1 MFGAKKPT
9 QLDTYTGTIKYYYVN
24 GIRMDDLDL
33 MQYKTRCEVAALRRL
48 DDALEEQ
55 RRQREEAQK
64 AKREAEQLQQQ
75 PQQKDSTPEE
85 AAKRGWSLL
94 NAFKI
99 SLQTIVGGGRASATR
114 TAKKRAAGVGATATR
129 VAAAAEV
136 SAQSATAQV
145 TRTLTPCTQ
154 DELGTAG
161 DAYGFVQNGRG
172 LISMAPQTWL
182 NGEAL
187 CRILCD
193 EIRQLNTALQP
204 EERTAV
210 ADPQFWEYRFTEH
223 YRNYEEYEAA
233 LRQNVTYGIS
243 LHMHGDTVAF
253 GRVILPIHLTDHWAL
268 GILNVSTNQVI
279 VYNSLE
285 ARDTITHPNDSQFEQ
300 IAKLQQWAAHIVQ
313 DVLHRAAP
321 QEPCSV
327 QFAPRT
333 LQLYQ
338 KDGYNCGIHVID
350 NALHYLRAVPRPEQG
365 VGQMRVVDIREPGVI
380 DIKTYANRLRNEY
393 RARLMRMY
401 PHVVTSALRNFAD
414 DIAQARRDM
423 QKALDHRKAVADRSV
438 IPVDAQGKRV
448 QPKAPQVS
456 YEQAKANE
464 KRLQEALAEFNAFH
478 ATIHAQQQDTAP
490 QQSTSVLGKVIK
502 VEPASQKKAAH
513 ENPEIADLLAQMR
526 QMESEE
532 NSEDDEEADTASMD
546 AVQQGMD
553 FLRSQMKGYTQ
564 QFDGTAEYS
573 SEKARQDRHRAKNRE
588 TLNANK
594 RELMSLKRLS
604 QTEEERAAD
613 NAKRRSTK
621 KALTDEQR
629 AKRTEQQHLRRT
641 IKKEEEEE
649 QKKKEKMTVLS
660 PVPPQPSKRVLKMDP
675 KNVKR
680 RQKNAEKRQAA
691 KRKPEDTATDDAQN
705 LVAFTAAVTKDPVD
719 FVVALE
725 QIQTTQD
732 LTKHAASLATSI
744 RSLALNS
751 PASTS
756 GPRRKRRKTKGLTK
770 IHYKTCQLDH
780 PGRGCAA
787 QSATH
792 RVPPWSPGTF
802 NIPCQHCGARMNP
815 PEKRRGWTGC
825 CHGGK
830 VDAEHMKRM
839 FYLLQNP
846 PQLMKELTDPDH
858 VNARDYLA
866 NDRKI
871 NAHFAMGSITTN
883 RDTTLPRGPN
893 VVKLNN
899 EMQPRLSD
907 LCRSSKHE
915 QPTFGQYYA
924 LKAEEAINYRLKT
937 DIGKGPLGAGGA
949 RSSVIAAIDRIIRQK
964 HALASSYSFAA
975 EKFEE
980 ACRQAELNN
989 EPIPTIR
996 MTLLNNR
1003 EAKLAGVQDPNIH
1016 THRTEIPATE
1026 QVAVIWIS
1034 NDDNAR
1040 PPDFH
1045 GIDLHNTPDGTV
1057 NMGTR
1062 GSVPLV
1068 LPTCFPI
1075 LDPFGLQGYRFGLP
1089 NKIKEDA
1096 DRAAAEAASAMEVD
1110 GEIFYDAR
1118 DVRTQKSQ
1126 SSQKKADSKHPD
1138 GEAEDDEQPF
1148 EEANKKD
1155 ADAHGVITYDGVNHD
1170 MQFNLVD
1177 DPEDQQKK
1185 KGDLYADPILFSQG
1199 QVADAD
1205 EKEDEF
1211 LLLDEE
1217 MINELAK
1224 DGPRESR
1231 KFLSFRQWIRYL
1243 MMMRDHPTSFHWL
1256 WSHHELA
1263 EYFTIVT
1270 NNLIEKHEMHYYET
1284 NAAMDLRES
1293 LPDEVISALK
1303 KGLKPG
1309 ETLGRV
1315 SFASKTYKGGRKDMQ
1330 NGYAN
1335 AKAIT
1340 RHFGQGV
1347 FFLTFTGNAQWECV
1361 DSCLRKY
1368 GADKRGFCQKPQH
1381 RPDVVC
1387 RQFYS
1392 FVEELLK
1399 DISQRHVL
1407 GKTKAYFFS
1416 VEHQKRGMPH
1426 IHMVIIPHE
1435 DEDVHNADFVDAYVS
1450 AEIPPKPADD
1460 DFSTDMAYIRVS
1472 EDPLRKD
1479 PKSNVVDYDENA
1491 YYRKVRYMTSME
1503 AMWRLL
1509 SYPIYRMSHV
1519 VQPLY
1524 VHDPRGPV
1532 MKFKEGEEE
1541 KAGKKAARGPKK
1553 TKLTAYFDLCTVDPA
1568 AKELRFDEVPKHYVF
1583 KERQKKWVK
1592 RKNDLGEIVT
1602 RVGTISPAN
1611 KELFAIRLLLL
1622 HRKGVTSWEDL
1633 RTVTDNDGNKVVC
1646 ETYARAAEL
1655 LGLTES
1661 DAMWM
1666 KVMDAAMNEIPS
1678 TNRRRKF
1685 LAMLIV
1691 HNQPSN
1697 PMALIKEHL
1706 DALCPVS
1713 SRRKD
1718 WTDQQRINYVLN
1730 HIQYH
1735 ILEHGLLLADVG
1747 LEDTKDFNDARV
1759 RAEIEGDDEQ
1769 ITDTTDGAPARA
1781 DAVTYADQ
1789 VQKQLNAN
1797 QADVY
1802 KEILDAVDGRVD
1814 KTVTNPNHLFF
1825 VTGEGGTGKTFLFNA
1840 LIARVNARKSQYVAC
1855 ASTGIAALLLQGGST
1870 AHKAFCI
1877 NNDVRAEDQSRIK
1890 FETYYAQRIRD
1901 ADLIIIDEV
1910 SMMHRV
1916 VLEYIEKVLK
1926 SCYTDEEIKKK
1937 PFCGKVVV
1945 LSGDFKQLDPVP
1957 FPEDQHGAGDEQ
1969 RKAAVLTSSLKC
1981 SKIFEQFKELKL
1993 TENMRM
1999 DPAEV
2004 EFREL
2009 VRNIGLGRNFIPGTE
2024 FVQLPADRA
2033 AANAEEVISFCY
2045 PDEFLK
2051 DPLNNVELAKGS
2063 NVLMPRNNAVFKWND
2078 VILNRMRGRAK
2089 MFLGIDRNMERRED
2103 QGAAMFKTH
2112 QADHDLENIHM
2123 ECPTGVPPYKLKLK
2137 IGAIIMLIRNLSLTD
2152 RLCNGTMLQVMKM
2165 TDELMVCRRLDTSG
2179 QYDELVYLPK
2189 IRFIHGDGRHDRGVK
2204 FSRIQYPTRLAF
2216 VNTINKAQ
2224 GQTLKKLGLIL
2235 DCGEECFA
2243 HGQLYVALS
2252 RVRNQASVL
2261 YYSNGHQEERKGRN
2275 DVARNI
2281 IYHELVQ
2288 EELTDEEKK
2297 ALEERRRAAEHELE
2311 ILATQ
2316 AATPAEPPPVLT
2328 IYDLF
2333 QPTDLPTVDVGLA
2346 SFTVF
2351 NKADA
2356 LDCFNGKEHIS
2367 ELAILRYLAYR
2378 VR

>member
-1 MFGAKKPT
+1 
-9 QLDTYTGTIKYYYVN
+9 
-24 GIRMDDLDL
+24 
-33 MQYKTRCEVAALRRL
+33 
-48 DDALEEQ
+48 
-55 RRQREEAQK
+55 
-64 AKREAEQLQQQ
+64 
-75 PQQKDSTPEE
+75 
-85 AAKRGWSLL
+85 
-94 NAFKI
+94 
-99 SLQTIVGGGRASATR
+99 
-114 TAKKRAAGVGATATR
+114 
-129 VAAAAEV
+129 
-136 SAQSATAQV
+136 
-145 TRTLTPCTQ
+145 
-154 DELGTAG
+154 
-161 DAYGFVQNGRG
+161 
-172 LISMAPQTWL
+172 
-182 NGEAL
+182 
-187 CRILCD
+187 
-193 EIRQLNTALQP
+193 
-204 EERTAV
+204 
-210 ADPQFWEYRFTEH
+210 
-223 YRNYEEYEAA
+223 
-233 LRQNVTYGIS
+233 
-243 LHMHGDTVAF
+243 
-253 GRVILPIHLTDHWAL
+253 
-268 GILNVSTNQVI
+268 
-279 VYNSLE
+279 
-285 ARDTITHPNDSQFEQ
+285 
-300 IAKLQQWAAHIVQ
+300 
-313 DVLHRAAP
+313 
-321 QEPCSV
+321 
-327 QFAPRT
+327 
-333 LQLYQ
+333 
-338 KDGYNCGIHVID
+338 
-350 NALHYLRAVPRPEQG
+350 
-365 VGQMRVVDIREPGVI
+365 MRVVDIREPGVT

-423 QKALDHRKAVADRSV
+423 QKALDHRKAVADPSV

-456 YEQAKANE
+456 YEQAEQAE
-464 KRLQEALAEFNAFH
+464 KRLQEALAEFKAFH

-553 FLRSQMKGYTQ
+553 FLRSQMKGYKQ

-588 TLNANK
+588 TLNAK
-594 RELMSLKRLS
+594 KSELMSLKRLS
-604 QTEEERAAD
+604 QTEQQKSAE
-613 NAKRRSTK
+613 NAKRRATRQPMTAQQK
-621 KALTDEQR
+621 QQKAQYDKAR
-629 AKRTEQQHLRRT
+629 KA

-815 PEKRRGWTGC
+815 PEKRRGWQGC

-1126 SSQKKADSKHPD
+1126 SSQKKADAKHPD

-1205 EKEDEF
+1205 EKEDE
-1211 LLLDEE
+1211 
-1217 MINELAK
+1217 
-1224 DGPRESR
+1224 
-1231 KFLSFRQWIRYL
+1231 
-1243 MMMRDHPTSFHWL
+1243 
-1256 WSHHELA
+1256 
-1263 EYFTIVT
+1263 
-1270 NNLIEKHEMHYYET
+1270 
-1284 NAAMDLRES
+1284 MD
-1293 LPDEVISALK
+1293 
-1303 KGLKPG
+1303 
-1309 ETLGRV
+1309 
-1315 SFASKTYKGGRKDMQ
+1315 
-1330 NGYAN
+1330 
-1335 AKAIT
+1335 
-1340 RHFGQGV
+1340 
-1347 FFLTFTGNAQWECV
+1347 
-1361 DSCLRKY
+1361 
-1368 GADKRGFCQKPQH
+1368 
-1381 RPDVVC
+1381 
-1387 RQFYS
+1387 
-1392 FVEELLK
+1392 
-1399 DISQRHVL
+1399 
-1407 GKTKAYFFS
+1407 
-1416 VEHQKRGMPH
+1416 
-1426 IHMVIIPHE
+1426 
-1435 DEDVHNADFVDAYVS
+1435 
-1450 AEIPPKPADD
+1450 
-1460 DFSTDMAYIRVS
+1460 
-1472 EDPLRKD
+1472 
-1479 PKSNVVDYDENA
+1479 
-1491 YYRKVRYMTSME
+1491 
-1503 AMWRLL
+1503 
-1509 SYPIYRMSHV
+1509 
-1519 VQPLY
+1519 
-1524 VHDPRGPV
+1524 PV
-1532 MKFKEGEEE
+1532 
-1541 KAGKKAARGPKK
+1541 KAA
-1553 TKLTAYFDLCTVDPA
+1553 
-1568 AKELRFDEVPKHYVF
+1568 
-1583 KERQKKWVK
+1583 
-1592 RKNDLGEIVT
+1592 N
-1602 RVGTISPAN
+1602 S
-1611 KELFAIRLLLL
+1611 
-1622 HRKGVTSWEDL
+1622 
-1633 RTVTDNDGNKVVC
+1633 
-1646 ETYARAAEL
+1646 
-1655 LGLTES
+1655 
-1661 DAMWM
+1661 
-1666 KVMDAAMNEIPS
+1666 
-1678 TNRRRKF
+1678 
-1685 LAMLIV
+1685 
-1691 HNQPSN
+1691 
-1697 PMALIKEHL
+1697 
-1706 DALCPVS
+1706 
-1713 SRRKD
+1713 
-1718 WTDQQRINYVLN
+1718 
-1730 HIQYH
+1730 
-1735 ILEHGLLLADVG
+1735 
-1747 LEDTKDFNDARV
+1747 
-1759 RAEIEGDDEQ
+1759 
-1769 ITDTTDGAPARA
+1769 
-1781 DAVTYADQ
+1781 
-1789 VQKQLNAN
+1789 
-1797 QADVY
+1797 
-1802 KEILDAVDGRVD
+1802 
-1814 KTVTNPNHLFF
+1814 
-1825 VTGEGGTGKTFLFNA
+1825 
-1840 LIARVNARKSQYVAC
+1840 
-1855 ASTGIAALLLQGGST
+1855 
-1870 AHKAFCI
+1870 
-1877 NNDVRAEDQSRIK
+1877 
-1890 FETYYAQRIRD
+1890 
-1901 ADLIIIDEV
+1901 
-1910 SMMHRV
+1910 
-1916 VLEYIEKVLK
+1916 
-1926 SCYTDEEIKKK
+1926 
-1937 PFCGKVVV
+1937 
-1945 LSGDFKQLDPVP
+1945 
-1957 FPEDQHGAGDEQ
+1957 
-1969 RKAAVLTSSLKC
+1969 
-1981 SKIFEQFKELKL
+1981 
-1993 TENMRM
+1993 
-1999 DPAEV
+1999 
-2004 EFREL
+2004 
-2009 VRNIGLGRNFIPGTE
+2009 
-2024 FVQLPADRA
+2024 
-2033 AANAEEVISFCY
+2033 
-2045 PDEFLK
+2045 
-2051 DPLNNVELAKGS
+2051 
-2063 NVLMPRNNAVFKWND
+2063 
-2078 VILNRMRGRAK
+2078 
-2089 MFLGIDRNMERRED
+2089 
-2103 QGAAMFKTH
+2103 
-2112 QADHDLENIHM
+2112 
-2123 ECPTGVPPYKLKLK
+2123 
-2137 IGAIIMLIRNLSLTD
+2137 
-2152 RLCNGTMLQVMKM
+2152 
-2165 TDELMVCRRLDTSG
+2165 
-2179 QYDELVYLPK
+2179 
-2189 IRFIHGDGRHDRGVK
+2189 
-2204 FSRIQYPTRLAF
+2204 
-2216 VNTINKAQ
+2216 
-2224 GQTLKKLGLIL
+2224 
-2235 DCGEECFA
+2235 
-2243 HGQLYVALS
+2243 
-2252 RVRNQASVL
+2252 
-2261 YYSNGHQEERKGRN
+2261 
-2275 DVARNI
+2275 
-2281 IYHELVQ
+2281 
-2288 EELTDEEKK
+2288 
-2297 ALEERRRAAEHELE
+2297 
-2311 ILATQ
+2311 
-2316 AATPAEPPPVLT
+2316 
-2328 IYDLF
+2328 
-2333 QPTDLPTVDVGLA
+2333 
-2346 SFTVF
+2346 
-2351 NKADA
+2351 
-2356 LDCFNGKEHIS
+2356 
-2367 ELAILRYLAYR
+2367 
-2378 VR
+2378 

>member
-1 MFGAKKPT
+1 MEVEGDSFRFVVGPLYLCIGFVLPPFYARLIYIFITRKKYRSLECYHIMALSGILQLFAGPGAICSGLLHLVGYDPFNIFRFFIILFSASIAAELCLNFVLVLNRLKVMFDIRTPPFVNKLLMTVDCLYGILYVACLLSPYCGYINNFRLNQQLTTKMDQFFKPTNNSQQQSNKSNWQFKSSDFRNVQGQFGLSTSGMQMQQMQQQFNMQQQNAQRMTQSIMPTFSQAGTSSFWLSGRERSWLQTGGMFGAKKPT

-300 IAKLQQWAAHIVQ
+300 ITKLQQWAAHIVQ

-756 GPRRKRRKTKGLTK
+756 GPRRKRRKTIGLTK

-937 DIGKGPLGAGGA
+937 DLGKGPLGAGGA
-949 RSSVIAAIDRIIRQK
+949 RSSVIAAIDLIIRRK

-989 EPIPTIR
+989 EPVR
-996 MTLLNNR
+996 MSAATVTTQ

-1040 PPDFH
+1040 PPDFQ

-1118 DVRTQKSQ
+1118 DVGTQKSQ
-1126 SSQKKADSKHPD
+1126 SSQKKADAKHPD
-1138 GEAEDDEQPF
+1138 GEADDDEQPF

-1185 KGDLYADPILFSQG
+1185 KGDLYADPILFSHG

-1217 MINELAK
+1217 MIDELAK
-1224 DGPRESR
+1224 DGP
-1231 KFLSFRQWIRYL
+1231 
-1243 MMMRDHPTSFHWL
+1243 H
-1256 WSHHELA
+1256 
-1263 EYFTIVT
+1263 
-1270 NNLIEKHEMHYYET
+1270 
-1284 NAAMDLRES
+1284 
-1293 LPDEVISALK
+1293 
-1303 KGLKPG
+1303 
-1309 ETLGRV
+1309 
-1315 SFASKTYKGGRKDMQ
+1315 
-1330 NGYAN
+1330 
-1335 AKAIT
+1335 
-1340 RHFGQGV
+1340 
-1347 FFLTFTGNAQWECV
+1347 
-1361 DSCLRKY
+1361 
-1368 GADKRGFCQKPQH
+1368 
-1381 RPDVVC
+1381 
-1387 RQFYS
+1387 
-1392 FVEELLK
+1392 
-1399 DISQRHVL
+1399 
-1407 GKTKAYFFS
+1407 
-1416 VEHQKRGMPH
+1416 
-1426 IHMVIIPHE
+1426 
-1435 DEDVHNADFVDAYVS
+1435 
-1450 AEIPPKPADD
+1450 
-1460 DFSTDMAYIRVS
+1460 
-1472 EDPLRKD
+1472 
-1479 PKSNVVDYDENA
+1479 
-1491 YYRKVRYMTSME
+1491 
-1503 AMWRLL
+1503 
-1509 SYPIYRMSHV
+1509 
-1519 VQPLY
+1519 
-1524 VHDPRGPV
+1524 
-1532 MKFKEGEEE
+1532 
-1541 KAGKKAARGPKK
+1541 
-1553 TKLTAYFDLCTVDPA
+1553 
-1568 AKELRFDEVPKHYVF
+1568 
-1583 KERQKKWVK
+1583 
-1592 RKNDLGEIVT
+1592 
-1602 RVGTISPAN
+1602 
-1611 KELFAIRLLLL
+1611 
-1622 HRKGVTSWEDL
+1622 
-1633 RTVTDNDGNKVVC
+1633 
-1646 ETYARAAEL
+1646 
-1655 LGLTES
+1655 
-1661 DAMWM
+1661 
-1666 KVMDAAMNEIPS
+1666 
-1678 TNRRRKF
+1678 
-1685 LAMLIV
+1685 
-1691 HNQPSN
+1691 
-1697 PMALIKEHL
+1697 
-1706 DALCPVS
+1706 
-1713 SRRKD
+1713 
-1718 WTDQQRINYVLN
+1718 
-1730 HIQYH
+1730 
-1735 ILEHGLLLADVG
+1735 
-1747 LEDTKDFNDARV
+1747 
-1759 RAEIEGDDEQ
+1759 
-1769 ITDTTDGAPARA
+1769 
-1781 DAVTYADQ
+1781 
-1789 VQKQLNAN
+1789 
-1797 QADVY
+1797 
-1802 KEILDAVDGRVD
+1802 
-1814 KTVTNPNHLFF
+1814 
-1825 VTGEGGTGKTFLFNA
+1825 
-1840 LIARVNARKSQYVAC
+1840 
-1855 ASTGIAALLLQGGST
+1855 
-1870 AHKAFCI
+1870 
-1877 NNDVRAEDQSRIK
+1877 
-1890 FETYYAQRIRD
+1890 
-1901 ADLIIIDEV
+1901 
-1910 SMMHRV
+1910 
-1916 VLEYIEKVLK
+1916 
-1926 SCYTDEEIKKK
+1926 
-1937 PFCGKVVV
+1937 
-1945 LSGDFKQLDPVP
+1945 
-1957 FPEDQHGAGDEQ
+1957 
-1969 RKAAVLTSSLKC
+1969 
-1981 SKIFEQFKELKL
+1981 
-1993 TENMRM
+1993 
-1999 DPAEV
+1999 
-2004 EFREL
+2004 
-2009 VRNIGLGRNFIPGTE
+2009 
-2024 FVQLPADRA
+2024 
-2033 AANAEEVISFCY
+2033 
-2045 PDEFLK
+2045 EFLK

-2351 NKADA
+2351 NRADA

>member
-1 MFGAKKPT
+1 MEVEGDSFRFVVGPLYLCIGFVLPPFYARLIYIFITRKKYRSLECYHIMALSGILQLFAGPGAICSGLLHLVGYDPFNIFRFFIILFSASIAAELCLNFVLVLNRLKVMFDIRTPPFVNKLLMTVDCLYGILYVACLLSPYCGYINNFRLNQQLTTKMDQFFKPTNNSQQQSNKSNWQFKSSDFRNVQGQFGLSTSGMQMQQMQQQFNMQQQNAQRMTQSIMPTFSQAGTSSFWLSGRERSWLQTGGMFGAKKPT

-300 IAKLQQWAAHIVQ
+300 ITKLQQWAAHIVQ

-756 GPRRKRRKTKGLTK
+756 GPRRKRRKTIGLTK

-937 DIGKGPLGAGGA
+937 DLGKGPLGAGGA
-949 RSSVIAAIDRIIRQK
+949 RSSVIAAIDLIIRRK

-989 EPIPTIR
+989 EPVR
-996 MTLLNNR
+996 MSAATVTTQ

-1040 PPDFH
+1040 PPDFQ

-1118 DVRTQKSQ
+1118 DVGTQKSQ
-1126 SSQKKADSKHPD
+1126 SSQKKADAKHPD
-1138 GEAEDDEQPF
+1138 GEADDDEQPF

-1185 KGDLYADPILFSQG
+1185 KGDLYADPILFSHG

-1217 MINELAK
+1217 MIDELAK
-1224 DGPRESR
+1224 DGP
-1231 KFLSFRQWIRYL
+1231 
-1243 MMMRDHPTSFHWL
+1243 P
-1256 WSHHELA
+1256 
-1263 EYFTIVT
+1263 
-1270 NNLIEKHEMHYYET
+1270 
-1284 NAAMDLRES
+1284 
-1293 LPDEVISALK
+1293 
-1303 KGLKPG
+1303 
-1309 ETLGRV
+1309 
-1315 SFASKTYKGGRKDMQ
+1315 
-1330 NGYAN
+1330 
-1335 AKAIT
+1335 
-1340 RHFGQGV
+1340 
-1347 FFLTFTGNAQWECV
+1347 
-1361 DSCLRKY
+1361 
-1368 GADKRGFCQKPQH
+1368 
-1381 RPDVVC
+1381 
-1387 RQFYS
+1387 
-1392 FVEELLK
+1392 
-1399 DISQRHVL
+1399 
-1407 GKTKAYFFS
+1407 
-1416 VEHQKRGMPH
+1416 
-1426 IHMVIIPHE
+1426 
-1435 DEDVHNADFVDAYVS
+1435 
-1450 AEIPPKPADD
+1450 
-1460 DFSTDMAYIRVS
+1460 
-1472 EDPLRKD
+1472 
-1479 PKSNVVDYDENA
+1479 
-1491 YYRKVRYMTSME
+1491 
-1503 AMWRLL
+1503 
-1509 SYPIYRMSHV
+1509 
-1519 VQPLY
+1519 
-1524 VHDPRGPV
+1524 
-1532 MKFKEGEEE
+1532 
-1541 KAGKKAARGPKK
+1541 
-1553 TKLTAYFDLCTVDPA
+1553 
-1568 AKELRFDEVPKHYVF
+1568 
-1583 KERQKKWVK
+1583 
-1592 RKNDLGEIVT
+1592 
-1602 RVGTISPAN
+1602 
-1611 KELFAIRLLLL
+1611 
-1622 HRKGVTSWEDL
+1622 
-1633 RTVTDNDGNKVVC
+1633 
-1646 ETYARAAEL
+1646 
-1655 LGLTES
+1655 
-1661 DAMWM
+1661 
-1666 KVMDAAMNEIPS
+1666 
-1678 TNRRRKF
+1678 
-1685 LAMLIV
+1685 
-1691 HNQPSN
+1691 
-1697 PMALIKEHL
+1697 
-1706 DALCPVS
+1706 
-1713 SRRKD
+1713 
-1718 WTDQQRINYVLN
+1718 
-1730 HIQYH
+1730 
-1735 ILEHGLLLADVG
+1735 
-1747 LEDTKDFNDARV
+1747 
-1759 RAEIEGDDEQ
+1759 
-1769 ITDTTDGAPARA
+1769 
-1781 DAVTYADQ
+1781 
-1789 VQKQLNAN
+1789 
-1797 QADVY
+1797 
-1802 KEILDAVDGRVD
+1802 
-1814 KTVTNPNHLFF
+1814 
-1825 VTGEGGTGKTFLFNA
+1825 
-1840 LIARVNARKSQYVAC
+1840 
-1855 ASTGIAALLLQGGST
+1855 
-1870 AHKAFCI
+1870 
-1877 NNDVRAEDQSRIK
+1877 
-1890 FETYYAQRIRD
+1890 
-1901 ADLIIIDEV
+1901 
-1910 SMMHRV
+1910 
-1916 VLEYIEKVLK
+1916 
-1926 SCYTDEEIKKK
+1926 
-1937 PFCGKVVV
+1937 
-1945 LSGDFKQLDPVP
+1945 
-1957 FPEDQHGAGDEQ
+1957 
-1969 RKAAVLTSSLKC
+1969 
-1981 SKIFEQFKELKL
+1981 
-1993 TENMRM
+1993 
-1999 DPAEV
+1999 
-2004 EFREL
+2004 
-2009 VRNIGLGRNFIPGTE
+2009 
-2024 FVQLPADRA
+2024 
-2033 AANAEEVISFCY
+2033 
-2045 PDEFLK
+2045 
-2051 DPLNNVELAKGS
+2051 
-2063 NVLMPRNNAVFKWND
+2063 
-2078 VILNRMRGRAK
+2078 
-2089 MFLGIDRNMERRED
+2089 
-2103 QGAAMFKTH
+2103 
-2112 QADHDLENIHM
+2112 
-2123 ECPTGVPPYKLKLK
+2123 
-2137 IGAIIMLIRNLSLTD
+2137 
-2152 RLCNGTMLQVMKM
+2152 
-2165 TDELMVCRRLDTSG
+2165 
-2179 QYDELVYLPK
+2179 
-2189 IRFIHGDGRHDRGVK
+2189 
-2204 FSRIQYPTRLAF
+2204 
-2216 VNTINKAQ
+2216 
-2224 GQTLKKLGLIL
+2224 
-2235 DCGEECFA
+2235 
-2243 HGQLYVALS
+2243 
-2252 RVRNQASVL
+2252 SVL

-2351 NKADA
+2351 NRADA

-2378 VR
+2378 VQLINLRDGARPVTVVHPSMYYPDYELFACPGSIACGIMQLYGSDRYGILFFTVVMYSASIAAEILLNFVLALNRLKVIYGIRIPRLVNKVLMTADVIYAVIYVVCCMSPYCGYLMRPGQYVGKYDFSKPYTYVMTEINAALIFPSSLFTFIAYILIIVKLLFFQPQIEAQAKREKELFVFAVIRFACDMGLTTAFILVPPSPWNDLFTGLGYFFNSLLVSPVLYLTLTKILRHDFLQILQFRKLGVVSSSIRSGVNPASASGLVRA

>member
-1 MFGAKKPT
+1 MEVEGDSFRFVVGPLYLCIGFVLPPFYARLIYIFITRKKYRSLECYHIMALSGILQLFAGPGAICSGLLHLVGYDPFNIFRFFIILFSASIAAELCLNFVLVLNRLKVMFDIRTPPFVNKLLMTVDCLYGILYVACLLSPYCGYINNFRLNQQLTTKMDQFFKPTNNSQQQSNKSNWQFKSSDFRNVQGQFGLSTSGMQMQQMQQQFNMQQQNAQRMTQSIMPTFSQAGTSSFWLSGRERSWLQTGGMFGAKKPT

-300 IAKLQQWAAHIVQ
+300 ITKLQQWAAHIVQ

-756 GPRRKRRKTKGLTK
+756 GPRRKRRKTIGLTK

-937 DIGKGPLGAGGA
+937 DLGKGPLGAGGA
-949 RSSVIAAIDRIIRQK
+949 RSSVIAAIDLIIRRK

-989 EPIPTIR
+989 EPVR
-996 MTLLNNR
+996 MSAATVTTQ

-1040 PPDFH
+1040 PPDFQ

-1118 DVRTQKSQ
+1118 DVGTQKSQ
-1126 SSQKKADSKHPD
+1126 SSQKKADAKHPD
-1138 GEAEDDEQPF
+1138 GEADDDEQPF

-1185 KGDLYADPILFSQG
+1185 KGDLYADPILFSHG

-1217 MINELAK
+1217 MIDELAK
-1224 DGPRESR
+1224 DGP
-1231 KFLSFRQWIRYL
+1231 
-1243 MMMRDHPTSFHWL
+1243 P
-1256 WSHHELA
+1256 
-1263 EYFTIVT
+1263 
-1270 NNLIEKHEMHYYET
+1270 
-1284 NAAMDLRES
+1284 
-1293 LPDEVISALK
+1293 
-1303 KGLKPG
+1303 
-1309 ETLGRV
+1309 
-1315 SFASKTYKGGRKDMQ
+1315 
-1330 NGYAN
+1330 
-1335 AKAIT
+1335 
-1340 RHFGQGV
+1340 
-1347 FFLTFTGNAQWECV
+1347 
-1361 DSCLRKY
+1361 
-1368 GADKRGFCQKPQH
+1368 
-1381 RPDVVC
+1381 
-1387 RQFYS
+1387 
-1392 FVEELLK
+1392 
-1399 DISQRHVL
+1399 
-1407 GKTKAYFFS
+1407 
-1416 VEHQKRGMPH
+1416 
-1426 IHMVIIPHE
+1426 
-1435 DEDVHNADFVDAYVS
+1435 
-1450 AEIPPKPADD
+1450 
-1460 DFSTDMAYIRVS
+1460 
-1472 EDPLRKD
+1472 
-1479 PKSNVVDYDENA
+1479 
-1491 YYRKVRYMTSME
+1491 
-1503 AMWRLL
+1503 
-1509 SYPIYRMSHV
+1509 
-1519 VQPLY
+1519 
-1524 VHDPRGPV
+1524 
-1532 MKFKEGEEE
+1532 
-1541 KAGKKAARGPKK
+1541 
-1553 TKLTAYFDLCTVDPA
+1553 
-1568 AKELRFDEVPKHYVF
+1568 
-1583 KERQKKWVK
+1583 
-1592 RKNDLGEIVT
+1592 
-1602 RVGTISPAN
+1602 
-1611 KELFAIRLLLL
+1611 
-1622 HRKGVTSWEDL
+1622 
-1633 RTVTDNDGNKVVC
+1633 
-1646 ETYARAAEL
+1646 
-1655 LGLTES
+1655 
-1661 DAMWM
+1661 
-1666 KVMDAAMNEIPS
+1666 
-1678 TNRRRKF
+1678 
-1685 LAMLIV
+1685 
-1691 HNQPSN
+1691 
-1697 PMALIKEHL
+1697 
-1706 DALCPVS
+1706 
-1713 SRRKD
+1713 
-1718 WTDQQRINYVLN
+1718 
-1730 HIQYH
+1730 
-1735 ILEHGLLLADVG
+1735 
-1747 LEDTKDFNDARV
+1747 
-1759 RAEIEGDDEQ
+1759 
-1769 ITDTTDGAPARA
+1769 
-1781 DAVTYADQ
+1781 
-1789 VQKQLNAN
+1789 
-1797 QADVY
+1797 
-1802 KEILDAVDGRVD
+1802 
-1814 KTVTNPNHLFF
+1814 
-1825 VTGEGGTGKTFLFNA
+1825 
-1840 LIARVNARKSQYVAC
+1840 
-1855 ASTGIAALLLQGGST
+1855 
-1870 AHKAFCI
+1870 
-1877 NNDVRAEDQSRIK
+1877 
-1890 FETYYAQRIRD
+1890 
-1901 ADLIIIDEV
+1901 
-1910 SMMHRV
+1910 
-1916 VLEYIEKVLK
+1916 
-1926 SCYTDEEIKKK
+1926 
-1937 PFCGKVVV
+1937 
-1945 LSGDFKQLDPVP
+1945 
-1957 FPEDQHGAGDEQ
+1957 
-1969 RKAAVLTSSLKC
+1969 
-1981 SKIFEQFKELKL
+1981 
-1993 TENMRM
+1993 
-1999 DPAEV
+1999 
-2004 EFREL
+2004 
-2009 VRNIGLGRNFIPGTE
+2009 
-2024 FVQLPADRA
+2024 
-2033 AANAEEVISFCY
+2033 
-2045 PDEFLK
+2045 
-2051 DPLNNVELAKGS
+2051 
-2063 NVLMPRNNAVFKWND
+2063 
-2078 VILNRMRGRAK
+2078 
-2089 MFLGIDRNMERRED
+2089 
-2103 QGAAMFKTH
+2103 
-2112 QADHDLENIHM
+2112 
-2123 ECPTGVPPYKLKLK
+2123 
-2137 IGAIIMLIRNLSLTD
+2137 
-2152 RLCNGTMLQVMKM
+2152 
-2165 TDELMVCRRLDTSG
+2165 
-2179 QYDELVYLPK
+2179 
-2189 IRFIHGDGRHDRGVK
+2189 
-2204 FSRIQYPTRLAF
+2204 
-2216 VNTINKAQ
+2216 
-2224 GQTLKKLGLIL
+2224 
-2235 DCGEECFA
+2235 
-2243 HGQLYVALS
+2243 
-2252 RVRNQASVL
+2252 SVL

-2351 NKADA
+2351 NRADA

-2378 VR
+2378 VQLINLRDGARPVTVVHPSMYYPDYEKCMDTYVVSKDLFTYRNREQRRFTEMEMQAAVGVLYIFIGVVFPPMYIRFVWIFVSHKKYRDFECYQIMAQIGILQLFACPGSIACGIMQLYGSDRYGILFFTVVMYSASIAAEILLNFVLALNRLKVIYGIRIPRLVNKVLMTADVIYAVIYVVCCMSPYCGYLMRPGQYVGKYDFSKPYTYVMTEINAALIFPSSLFTFIAYILIIVKLLFFQPQIEAQAKREKELFVFAVIRFACDMGLTTAFILVPPSPWNDLFTGLGYFFNSLLVSPVLYLTLTKILRHDFLQILQFRKLGVVSSSIRSGVNPASASGLVRA